1 MKSQPRAAVPE
12 LRQLHILVAVADELN
27 FTRAAAKLFMT
38 QQAVSKVIRQIEHE
52 LGAELV
58 ERSTH
63 AVRLTAA
70 GESLVHDARQILL
83 LVATAVDRVQ
93 EIASGRAGTVR
104 IGVSPALG
112 PGERDAVVN
121 AVRDGAPGLTVALNE
136 LRPEKALT
144 EFQSREIDLAV
155 VRIAPDSPALD
166 SAQLAMIPARLYVPV
181 GHRLAARTTPVPPS
195 ELDGERLLVWSPP
208 GTPLTDLIIGRLA
221 LVGAAVQPMLSLTMG
236 MATALSDLPELGA
249 IAIAP
254 EGWHRPG
261 RTVELHLAEG
271 ILLPLVV
278 VWPAGGSTST
288 VARLR
293 AAFDDQ
299 RPE

>member
-1 MKSQPRAAVPE
+1 VPE
-12 LRQLHILVAVADELN
+12 LRQLRILVTVADELN

-38 QQAVSKVIRQIEHE
+38 QQAVSKAIRQIEHE

-70 GESLVHDARQILL
+70 GESLVHDARHILL
-83 LVATAVDRVQ
+83 LVAASVDRVH
-93 EIASGRAGTVR
+93 EIGSGRAGTVQV
-104 IGVSPALG
+104 GVSPAVG

-121 AVRDGAPGLTVALNE
+121 ALRAGAAGLTVALHE
-136 LRPEKALT
+136 LRPEKALVAL
-144 EFQSREIDLAV
+144 QSREIDLAV
-155 VRIAPDSPALD
+155 VRIAPDSTALD
-166 SAQLAMIPARLYVPV
+166 SAGLPPTPARLYVPV
-181 GHRLAARTTPVPPS
+181 GHRLAARTTAVPAA

-208 GTPLTDLIIGRLA
+208 GTPLTDLVIDHLA
-221 LVGAAVQPMLSLTMG
+221 RAGAAVRPQLSLTMG
-236 MATALSDLPELGA
+236 MASAVNDLPELDA

-261 RTVELHLAEG
+261 RTVELHLTED

-278 VWPAGGSTST
+278 VWPAGASTTT
-288 VARLR
+288 VDRLR
-293 AAFDDQ
+293 EAF
-299 RPE
+299 